1 MSSEK
6 TRPNPRDN
14 TYQRKAVMMLR
25 PAILDQVFE
34 YEGDTFN
41 SGNLTTRPY
50 QPNYSSRFVGKNL
63 NSLREMRVLDLVTE
77 EHQKPK
83 RYRISEGLEDL
94 DPREVPDDIR
104 DMVDQVFEVTILN
117 TLEKMDDPVAAV
129 KYMDSPGIDYG
140 SVNGAHSV
148 KAYRSENKDAAI
160 DLLDRLSLIEGE
172 EKDNPTNITA
182 DPRDIDF
189 LTERKDEWREA
200 AELLESEGRLPERQ
214 EEKRDRVR
222 DLYE

>member
-6 TRPNPRDN
+6 SRSDPRDN

-34 YEGDTFN
+34 YEGNTFN
-41 SGNLTTRPY
+41 SGNLTTKPY

-77 EHQKPK
+77 EHQTPK
-83 RYRISEGLEDL
+83 RYRLSEELEDL
-94 DPREVPDDIR
+94 GPREVPDDIR
-104 DMVDQVFEVTILN
+104 EVVDQVFEVTILN
-117 TLEKMDDPVAAV
+117 TLEKMDDPVGAV
-129 KYMDSPGIDYG
+129 KYIDSPGIDYG
-140 SVNGAHSV
+140 IVNGTHSV

-172 EKDNPTNITA
+172 GEDNPTNLMA
-182 DPRDIDF
+182 DPSDIDF

-200 AELLESEGRLPERQ
+200 AEMLESEGRLPERQ
-214 EEKRDRVR
+214 EEKRQRVR
-222 DLYE
+222 ELYE